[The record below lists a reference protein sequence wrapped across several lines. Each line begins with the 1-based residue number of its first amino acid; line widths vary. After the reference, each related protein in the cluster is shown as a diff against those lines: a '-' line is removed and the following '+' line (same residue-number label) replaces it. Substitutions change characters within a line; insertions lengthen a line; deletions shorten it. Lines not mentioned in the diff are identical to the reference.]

1 MAAPKGHR
9 IPNAPVGR
17 KPGTQNKV
25 NALLKDQ
32 ILQGLAQAD
41 PKGAVEYFRIQAL
54 KEPVAFMGLLGKI
67 LPTQIAGEGGGPI
80 MIVTG
85 VPRDG
90 E

>member
-1 MAAPKGHR
+1 MPNPNLKAGPGRPKGV
-9 IPNAPVGR
+9 P
-17 KPGTQNKV
+17 NKV

-41 PKGAVEYFRIQAL
+41 PKGAVEYFRKQAIE
-54 KEPVAFMGLLGKI
+54 EPVAFMGLIGKI

>member
-1 MAAPKGHR
+1 
-9 IPNAPVGR
+9 
-17 KPGTQNKV
+17 
-25 NALLKDQ
+25 
-32 ILQGLAQAD
+32 
-41 PKGAVEYFRIQAL
+41 
-54 KEPVAFMGLLGKI
+54 MGLIGKI